1 MSQAQFDLRQSTE
14 AVPTPLALWAAISLI
29 KKYAHMLDDYNSD
42 HHSEV
47 REIMVKA
54 NNIARAIK
62 EEADAKKAAKRD

>member
-1 MSQAQFDLRQSTE
+1 MNNQFSFNSLD
-14 AVPTPLALWAAISLI
+14 AVPTPLCLWAAVTLMRRYS
-29 KKYAHMLDDYNSD
+29 HMLDDYNSD

-62 EEADAKKAAKRD
+62 EEADAKKAAKKD